1 MVEPRLSAQRRPP
14 NGPVGRLSVLIAIVA
29 MACTDGPTS
38 TEDEPSYLLPFPVG
52 DSAQVI
58 QGNNGSFTH
67 FGHAAYAFDFRMTIG
82 RVVTA
87 MRAGQVIA
95 TEERY
100 IDGNRTPGQTNLVL
114 IRHDDGTYARYY
126 HLTTNGALVTLG
138 QRVAAGDTI
147 GLSGDTGYSTTPHLH
162 VDVTRDC
169 VAWGCQ
175 TIWIRF
181 QNAGADTLVAGRVYR
196 AE

>member
-169 VAWGCQ
+169 VSWGCQ

>member
-1 MVEPRLSAQRRPP
+1 MP
-14 NGPVGRLSVLIAIVA
+14 NVRSGRLSILIAFTAVA
-29 MACTDGPTS
+29 CSDGPTS
-38 TEDEPSYLLPFPVG
+38 PDPEPTYLLPFPVG
-52 DSAQVI
+52 DSSQVI

-67 FGHAAYAFDFRMTIG
+67 FGPSAYGFDFRMTIG
-82 RVVTA
+82 RKVTA

-95 TEERY
+95 VEERHL
-100 IDGNRTPGQTNLVL
+100 DGNRTPGQENLVFL
-114 IRHDDGTYARYY
+114 RHDDGTFARYY
-126 HLTTNGALVTLG
+126 HLTLNGALVVVG

-175 TIWIRF
+175 TVWIRF

-196 AE
+196 AQ

>member
-1 MVEPRLSAQRRPP
+1 MDQLSHRGGPP
-14 NGPVGRLSVLIAIVA
+14 NGRMGRLSVLLAILA
-29 MACTDGPTS
+29 MACTDGPTAL
-38 TEDEPSYLLPFPVG
+38 DPEPSYLLPFPVG
-52 DSAQVI
+52 DSARLI
-58 QGNNGSFTH
+58 QGNNGTFTH
-67 FGHAAYAFDFRMTIG
+67 FGPSAYGFDFRMTIG
-82 RVVTA
+82 RAVTA

-100 IDGNRTPGQTNLVL
+100 IDGNRIPGQENLVF
-114 IRHDDGTYARYY
+114 IRHDDGTFARYY

-181 QNAGADTLVAGRVYR
+181 QNAGADTLVAGTVYHAR
-196 AE
+196 

>member
-1 MVEPRLSAQRRPP
+1 MHRTSPNVRHRRLA
-14 NGPVGRLSVLIAIVA
+14 VVVTVVF
-29 MACTDGPTS
+29 MACSDGPTS
-38 TEDEPSYLLPFPVG
+38 LDVIEPTYLLPFPVG
-52 DSAQVI
+52 DSAQLI

-100 IDGNRTPGQTNLVL
+100 IDGNRTSGQANFVF

-126 HLTTNGALVTLG
+126 HLTTNGALVTAG

-169 VAWGCQ
+169 VVWGCP

-181 QNAGADTLVAGRVYR
+181 QNAGADTLVAGRVYSAR
-196 AE
+196 

>member
-1 MVEPRLSAQRRPP
+1 MP
-14 NGPVGRLSVLIAIVA
+14 NVRSGSVVLVATLIA
-29 MACTDGPTS
+29 MACREGPVAP
-38 TEDEPSYLLPFPVG
+38 DLEPVYLLPFPVG

-87 MRAGQVIA
+87 MRAGQVVAI
-95 TEERY
+95 EERY
-100 IDGNRTPGQTNLVL
+100 LDGNRTPGQENLVL
-114 IRHDDGTYARYY
+114 VRHDDGTFGRYF
-126 HLTTNGALVTLG
+126 HLTTNGALVEPG
-138 QRVAAGDTI
+138 QRVAAGDPI

-162 VDVTRDC
+162 VDVTRGC

-181 QNAGADTLVAGRVYR
+181 QNAGADTLVSGRVYR
-196 AE
+196 AG